1 MTSSSEDRASTSSG
15 AKPGATSSSGARG
28 TTLSE
33 MVVATTSCS
42 EEAVGATPSTWGRGA
57 TGWTWTDDDA
67 VFVGV
72 DGRRDVIFCGR
83 GEDAVYHGP
92 QIDLRDRFHGCETF
106 MDHP

>member
-1 MTSSSEDRASTSSG
+1 MDLG
-15 AKPGATSSSGARG
+15 
-28 TTLSE
+28 
-33 MVVATTSCS
+33 
-42 EEAVGATPSTWGRGA
+42 
-57 TGWTWTDDDA
+57 TDDDA

>member
-1 MTSSSEDRASTSSG
+1 MLGGSRGGDAVYLG
-15 AKPGATSSSGARG
+15 A
-28 TTLSE
+28 
-33 MVVATTSCS
+33 
-42 EEAVGATPSTWGRGA
+42 GRDWVDLG
-57 TGWTWTDDDA
+57 TDDDA